1 MPSSSLAAMT
11 WHPSRDLHAQTP
23 GCDACPPALQ
33 RALLTKAVINTHP
46 SSGIQ
51 PTAWSQLHPG
61 HVLQVQQPGQAAP
74 RGARFSQAIREVQ
87 HIVFVVSRLRQEVIE
102 PRVLHAAAHSG
113 SARNQWQCGAGAL
126 RRRTSTT
133 TWHVEH
139 ASEPSQ
145 APAHHAE
152 HQQGRWHALWP
163 PCSRTATRATFQI
176 HVVCVCGLH
185 QRLPQRRPD
194 SLLRLVLL
202 VVERD

>member
-113 SARNQWQCGAGAL
+113 SARSQWQCGAGAL

-152 HQQGRWHALWP
+152 HQQARAAGTHSGHLAPGQQQEPPSKSTSFACAASISDCPSGALTVF
-163 PCSRTATRATFQI
+163 SDLSF
-176 HVVCVCGLH
+176 
-185 QRLPQRRPD
+185 
-194 SLLRLVLL
+194 SS
-202 VVERD
+202 